1 MRPPLA
7 LLLTSV
13 ALAACAPKS
22 GAPPTGATQQVVIQV
37 SCDSNSVTFN
47 VQPWVRHLSPGDS
60 IAWALAATSN
70 TQDVTIDRVNNR
82 WPFNDLP
89 PVHSRPNTPGR
100 AGRMKPNLPHN
111 DTYHYTV
118 EADCQNGTGP
128 KIHGKID
135 PDMIV
140 D

>member
-1 MRPPLA
+1 MSLA
-7 LLLTSV
+7 VLPASL
-13 ALAACAPKS
+13 ALAACAQQS
-22 GAPPTGATQQVVIQV
+22 AAPPTGATQQVVVQV
-37 SCDSNSVTFN
+37 TCDSNSVTFN
-47 VQPWVRHLSPGDS
+47 VQPWVTHLNPGDS
-60 IAWALAATSN
+60 VSWTLAPGSN

-82 WPFNDLP
+82 WPFNDVP
-89 PVHSRPNTPGR
+89 PFHSKPGSPAR
-100 AGRMKPNLPHN
+100 VGHMKPGLPHG

-140 D
+140 T

>member
-1 MRPPLA
+1 VRLSLAVLPA
-7 LLLTSV
+7 LLV
-13 ALAACAPKS
+13 LAGCTQQSA
-22 GAPPTGATQQVVIQV
+22 APPTGVLQQVVVQV

-47 VQPWVRHLSPGDS
+47 VQPWVRHLNPGDS
-60 IAWALAATSN
+60 ISWTLATASN

-82 WPFNDLP
+82 WPFNDPP
-89 PVHSRPNTPGR
+89 PVHSRPNNPGHV
-100 AGRMKPNLPHN
+100 GRMKSGLPHG